1 MVNFVFDRIG
11 GDNNVD
17 INLRSELNNVDKVIS
32 IFVNGDIRNI
42 VLTDFKKEK
51 VTFGRDKS
59 NDIVLNSLFIS
70 KFHGYFELKDSNL
83 IVVDNDSK
91 NGIIVNEEKVKYKI
105 LENNDYIR
113 IDNDSKRLSNGVVIL
128 VKFGQNLRKWNRFI
142 FEDEERITIG
152 NNSDCNI
159 VLPYSCMSNEYI
171 EIVKKDKDFLLLPNH
186 NVCLNNKKVLTEM
199 VLIDNDVISVDGM
212 FLIYYKKEILYQF
225 SEKGVRIDA
234 RSIFKTV
241 KVKGKEKDISQNVN
255 MTIYPG
261 KFVAFV
267 GGSGAGKSTFMSF
280 LCGINKPTK
289 GNVLINGKD
298 LFQNYDTL
306 KNVIGYVPQ
315 DDIVF
320 TNLTLIDM
328 LTYSADLRMPSNSTP
343 VEKERRIN
351 EVLNIVD
358 LVGKEN
364 VLIKRLSGGQRKRA
378 GIAVELLADP
388 SLFFLDEPTSG
399 LDPGTERNMMK
410 TLRKMAN
417 SGQTVILVTHNTSNI
432 HLCDEVVFFGEGGK
446 VCYDG
451 PPEGAKTFFG
461 VDDFVDI
468 YNLISDDVDNWHTKY
483 TKEIHIEDI
492 TIEQIEDNQNKND
505 ENTISNTDKVVNN
518 LFTSFDDNS
527 EYNFM
532 KKIKLEA
539 KKRKENKEKKATF
552 FKQFLTLT
560 KRHFKTIINNKFQ
573 LLLLIFQAPIIA
585 FALTL
590 VMNQDL
596 FEYYDMTKS
605 ILFSISLAAIYIGL
619 GNSIQEICK
628 EKVILKK
635 EHMANLRLSS
645 YLISKVVVLLLLSVI
660 QAILFVATLNLLIE
674 VPSDG
679 VIFSWNIESTFEI
692 ALTIFA
698 SSMIGLVV
706 STVSSDPSVA
716 MTYIPLLLVP
726 QMLFS
731 GMLFELENIIDF
743 LSNFILCR
751 WSLEL
756 LGTTNDMNNMISAV
770 QDVIPDYKREA
781 EVFFEFTSSHF
792 YKDVFIILFM
802 SIVLIIICYI
812 ILKRQLE
819 VKK

>member
-1 MVNFVFDRIG
+1 
-11 GDNNVD
+11 
-17 INLRSELNNVDKVIS
+17 
-32 IFVNGDIRNI
+32 
-42 VLTDFKKEK
+42 
-51 VTFGRDKS
+51 
-59 NDIVLNSLFIS
+59 
-70 KFHGYFELKDSNL
+70 
-83 IVVDNDSK
+83 
-91 NGIIVNEEKVKYKI
+91 
-105 LENNDYIR
+105 
-113 IDNDSKRLSNGVVIL
+113 
-128 VKFGQNLRKWNRFI
+128 
-142 FEDEERITIG
+142 
-152 NNSDCNI
+152 
-159 VLPYSCMSNEYI
+159 
-171 EIVKKDKDFLLLPNH
+171 
-186 NVCLNNKKVLTEM
+186 
-199 VLIDNDVISVDGM
+199 
-212 FLIYYKKEILYQF
+212 
-225 SEKGVRIDA
+225 
-234 RSIFKTV
+234 
-241 KVKGKEKDISQNVN
+241 
-255 MTIYPG
+255 
-261 KFVAFV
+261 
-267 GGSGAGKSTFMSF
+267 
-280 LCGINKPTK
+280 
-289 GNVLINGKD
+289 
-298 LFQNYDTL
+298 
-306 KNVIGYVPQ
+306 
-315 DDIVF
+315 
-320 TNLTLIDM
+320 
-328 LTYSADLRMPSNSTP
+328 
-343 VEKERRIN
+343 
-351 EVLNIVD
+351 
-358 LVGKEN
+358 
-364 VLIKRLSGGQRKRA
+364 
-378 GIAVELLADP
+378 
-388 SLFFLDEPTSG
+388 
-399 LDPGTERNMMK
+399 
-410 TLRKMAN
+410 MAN

-468 YNLISDDVDNWHTKY
+468 YNLISDDVDNWHTEY

-660 QAILFVATLNLLIE
+660 QAILFVTTLNLLIE